1 MTTTLGPP
9 DLAPAGPGPDERERP
24 AGRLPVS
31 TRPAR
36 GRPARERLA
45 LGGVTVVAFVLGAWN
60 LSANGLGNQYYA
72 AATRSMTTSWG
83 NFFFVSFDPGG
94 FISVDKPPVAL
105 WVWAASARVFG
116 VSSWSLLLPGVL
128 AGAASV
134 ALLWCIVRRL
144 FGVLAATVAA
154 LALAV
159 SPVNVAVDRLNLP
172 EPFLVLALVAAAWA
186 VLRSFESERPL
197 RWLAL
202 AGVFVGVAFNVKMLA
217 AFIPVPALGLAV
229 LLGTA
234 GWWPR
239 LRAAAAFGLSA
250 LAASVP
256 WILVVDL
263 VPASSRP
270 FVGGSTDNTVRD
282 LVFGYNGFGRVSG
295 GSVGGGGGPPGGVGG
310 PAGGMTAAGGIFGG
324 SPGAGRL
331 FGDALAGQ
339 IAWLLPLAIAG
350 ALVALWLHRRDRA
363 RRAAVVLWAGWLALY
378 AVVFSMASGTF
389 HAYYTSVMMPA
400 VAALVGIGAASV
412 ITLARRRRAWL
423 VVLGAVVAGTVGLQL
438 VIAGRVPSFYGWTRG
453 VLIVGV
459 ALGVAGVAA
468 GLIGRRSRVIMA
480 ALAVGFAGLLA
491 LPTAWAASETANP
504 VLNATL
510 PQAGPR
516 TGAAG
521 SSFGSVSSNGDP
533 ALAAFLLANRG
544 GETWDVVVSSA
555 QVGSGLLA
563 DQDVS
568 VMALGG
574 FMGTDRSITL
584 AAFADLVADGRVR
597 FVDTGGSGPGV
608 GVGRVGSSSRAA
620 GPASGPGGGGPGAGP
635 GGGASSAIFGAV
647 TQVCPLASSTTTV
660 GSVPASVSGTLHDC
674 AGQGAAL
681 RALAS

>member
-1 MTTTLGPP
+1 M
-9 DLAPAGPGPDERERP
+9 
-24 AGRLPVS
+24 
-31 TRPAR
+31 
-36 GRPARERLA
+36 
-45 LGGVTVVAFVLGAWN
+45 
-60 LSANGLGNQYYA
+60 
-72 AATRSMTTSWG
+72 
-83 NFFFVSFDPGG
+83 
-94 FISVDKPPVAL
+94 
-105 WVWAASARVFG
+105 WAASARMFG
-116 VSSWSLLLPGVL
+116 VSSWSLLLPGVV

-134 ALLWCIVRRL
+134 ALLWCIVRRT

-172 EPFLVLALVAAAWA
+172 EPFLILALVAAAWA
-186 VLRSFESERPL
+186 VLRSFGSERPL

-202 AGVFVGVAFNVKMLA
+202 AGVSVGVAFNVKMLA

-239 LRAAAAFGLSA
+239 LRAAAVFGVSA

-256 WILVVDL
+256 WILIVDL

-295 GSVGGGGGPPGGVGG
+295 GSVGGGGGAPGGLGG
-310 PAGGMTAAGGIFGG
+310 PAGGMTGAGGIFGG
-324 SPGAGRL
+324 SPGVGRL
-331 FGDALAGQ
+331 VGDALAGQ
-339 IAWLLPLAIAG
+339 IAWLLPLAVAG
-350 ALVALWLHRRDRA
+350 ALVALWLHRRDRG

-412 ITLARRRRAWL
+412 VALARRQRAWL

-438 VIAGRVPSFYGWTRG
+438 IIAGRVPTFYGWTRG
-453 VLIVGV
+453 VLIVAV
-459 ALGVAGVAA
+459 ALGVAGVAV
-468 GLIGRRSRVIMA
+468 GLIRRRSRVIMA

-521 SSFGSVSSNGDP
+521 SSFGSASSNGDP

-597 FVDTGGSGPGV
+597 FVDTGGSGPG
-608 GVGRVGSSSRAA
+608 GGAGRVGGTRAP
-620 GPASGPGGGGPGAGP
+620 GPASALGAGGPGGGP
-635 GGGASSAIFGAV
+635 GGGASSTIFRAV
-647 TQVCPLASSTTTV
+647 TQVCPLASSTTAV
-660 GSVPASVSGTLHDC
+660 GSVPTSAAGTLYDC
-674 AGQGAAL
+674 ADQGAAL
-681 RALAS
+681 RALSS